1 MTPDG
6 QLALEQFTACVLC
19 DAPMLLPARGGDE
32 SGDLDDDEPVCPDCA
47 PYLIPYR
54 RIVDVPTGDYL

>member
-1 MTPDG
+1 MKPDG

-19 DAPMLLPARGGDE
+19 DAPMLLPACGGDP
-32 SGDLDDDEPVCPDCA
+32 DDGEPVCSDCA